1 MTLQRSL
8 LSGAALAAAML
19 VTAAAGLAAQQRP
32 LFEWSGRVDRE
43 MELVMR
49 GRSLQLR
56 NVGWIERIANRP
68 RVYDGLPSQDGYVT
82 VQRLDGRGRVDVIEQ
97 PNRGN
102 DYTAV
107 VRIRDDRSGDDQY
120 RIAAYWQPAGGGW
133 GRGNGGWD
141 RGRGRDRDDDDRGDR
156 RGDNGRG
163 NGGWNNG
170 GWNNGG
176 WNNGGWNNGGWDNG
190 HGTLHWSGAVD
201 DRIELRIQGRDVRL
215 MNMSGDGVRDVRSS
229 FDGALPRRD
238 VSLHVDKHQGRGQV
252 DVVQQPA
259 AWNGYTAVV
268 RVRDGRGGMG
278 FYDFD
283 VTW

>member
-1 MTLQRSL
+1 MRLQRSM

-43 MELVMR
+43 VELVMR

-56 NVGWIERIANRP
+56 NVGWLERIANRP
-68 RVYDGLPSQDGYVT
+68 RVYDVLPYQDGYVT
-82 VQRLDGRGRVDVIEQ
+82 VQRLDGRGRVDVIQQ

-133 GRGNGGWD
+133 GWGNGGWD
-141 RGRGRDRDDDDRGDR
+141 RGRDRDDRDRDDGGWDNGRGN
-156 RGDNGRG
+156 GGWNNGRG

-170 GWNNGG
+170 GWNNG
-176 WNNGGWNNGGWDNG
+176 
-190 HGTLHWSGAVD
+190 HGSLHWSGAVD
-201 DRIELRIQGRDVRL
+201 DQVELRIQGRDARL
-215 MNMSGDGVRDVRSS
+215 MNVSGDGTRDVRTS
-229 FDGALPRRD
+229 FDGALPPRD
-238 VSLHVDKHQGRGQV
+238 VSLHVDKRQGRGQV

-259 AWNGYTAVV
+259 SWNGYTAVV
-268 RVRDGRGGMG
+268 RIRDGRAGMG
-278 FYDFD
+278 YYDFD